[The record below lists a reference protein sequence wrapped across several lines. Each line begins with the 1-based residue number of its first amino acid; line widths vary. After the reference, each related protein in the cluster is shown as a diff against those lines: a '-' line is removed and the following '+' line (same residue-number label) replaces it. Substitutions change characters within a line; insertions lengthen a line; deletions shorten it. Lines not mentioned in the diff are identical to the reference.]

1 MDFLTICS
9 LIAGMSLAI
18 TEKLKDVFQVS
29 TKKAS
34 YIISFLSPAIVTILF
49 GFLDKNIEEIH
60 LNGNLQTYLSYYA
73 ISWLM
78 SSGLYDF
85 VKPVFKNKK

>member
-1 MDFLTICS
+1 MDFLTICT
-9 LIAGMSLAI
+9 LISGMSLAI

-29 TKKAS
+29 TKKSS
-34 YIISFLSPAIVTILF
+34 YLVSFLSPAIVTILF
-49 GFLDKNIEEIH
+49 AFLDKSIEEIH

-78 SSGLYDF
+78 SSGGHDF
-85 VKPVFKNKK
+85 IKKLFGK